1 MEARNEMEILGV
13 HETGLV
19 MAIPAQPV
27 EVRPGQAIRLYACK
41 ALGAAGPYAR
51 RWPVFTAIL
60 IAKKQVGSQLLVLVP
75 CFCRPYRACHIIFC
89 KSTVIKLS

>member
-1 MEARNEMEILGV
+1 MEARNKLEIWGA

-27 EVRPGQAIRLYACK
+27 EVGPGQAIRLYACK

-51 RWPVFTAIL
+51 CWPVFTAIL
-60 IAKKQVGSQLLVLVP
+60 IAEKQVWSQLLALVP
-75 CFCRPYRACHIIFC
+75 CFYRPYRACHIIFC